1 MPGNHHRR
9 PSRKAVTMLGWRA
22 RIGLILPADN
32 VVIEPELYELGLPG
46 VTYHAS
52 RLPAVEHDAMRAQ
65 AEQAARTLHETGVDA
80 LVYCCAE
87 TSFDAGA
94 ARRAQLTTMLEVA
107 SEVPATTATG
117 AMVSA
122 IRQMQLSKIALVTP
136 YTDASGARF
145 EQTLS
150 DEGIGVVAALHR
162 DFRSGDLST
171 PEWYA
176 TNRQSPTTTYNMIR
190 AVNTPAADGVVV
202 CSTNLP
208 FMSVLEQAERDLGKS
223 VIGCNQSI
231 IWWCLSAL
239 GIKEPVDSI
248 GSLLRGPR

>member
-1 MPGNHHRR
+1 
-9 PSRKAVTMLGWRA
+9 MLGWRA

-46 VTYHAS
+46 VTYHAA
-52 RLPAVEHDAMRAQ
+52 RLPAVEHDAMRAL
-65 AEQAARTLHETGVDA
+65 AEEAACTLHETGVDVV
-80 LVYCCAE
+80 VYCCAE

-94 ARRAQLTTMLEVA
+94 ARRAQLTSVLEVA
-107 SEVPATTATG
+107 SGVPANTATG
-117 AMVSA
+117 AMVTA
-122 IRQMQLSKIALVTP
+122 IRQMQLSKISLVTP
-136 YTDASGARF
+136 YTDETGARF

-150 DEGIGVVAALHR
+150 DEGVGVIAAIHR
-162 DFRSGDLST
+162 DFRHGDVST

-176 TNRQSPTTTYNMIR
+176 TNRQSPTTTYEMLR
-190 AVNTPAADGVVV
+190 AANSPAADGVVV

-208 FMSVLEQAERDLGKS
+208 FMSVLEQAERDLGKT

-239 GIKEPVDSI
+239 GIKEPIDCA
-248 GSLLRGPR
+248 GRLLREPR